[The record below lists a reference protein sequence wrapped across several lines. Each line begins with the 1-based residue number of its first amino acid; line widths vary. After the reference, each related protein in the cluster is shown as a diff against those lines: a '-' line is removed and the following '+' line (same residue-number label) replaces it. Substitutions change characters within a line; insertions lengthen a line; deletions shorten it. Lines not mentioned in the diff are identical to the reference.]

1 MFRFVILSIL
11 YNITAIGAQSKTYN
25 GFEVPSANNGSM
37 LTYTLNTFPPNLGEP
52 LNVIISNQSDPR
64 VLIETM
70 WEGGL
75 YNYLEA
81 AAFGGQC
88 LGLQMGDEQQSNLGD
103 GNKNQTQK
111 SLLRYQYFHNQFL
124 GTCLETLYGGNH
136 IRVFKQETSGA
147 FFLSSSTEEDS
158 TRNHALGL
166 NAYDNG
172 RDFFIGN
179 ATNVV
184 IEGHPDTNT
193 TFTGEIS
200 KRGWKYRTTVN
211 YVDDLVP
218 ANKSRWN
225 HYVGVQAI
233 GGGVS
238 DGLVAVLTVQV
249 ARDDPVNWGQWVWS
263 ILGL

>member
-1 MFRFVILSIL
+1 
-11 YNITAIGAQSKTYN
+11 
-25 GFEVPSANNGSM
+25 
-37 LTYTLNTFPPNLGEP
+37 
-52 LNVIISNQSDPR
+52 
-64 VLIETM
+64 M

-103 GNKNQTQK
+103 GNKNQ
-111 SLLRYQYFHNQFL
+111 
-124 GTCLETLYGGNH
+124 TLYGGNH